1 LQNDARAI
9 ISTQPKPTGPTS
21 FKSDALPTP
30 SHQVRWL
37 GGPHYHTE
45 THDQHHTCHPELS
58 SGATHLHALVT
69 RLPSGATSHRAGYSV
84 PLPRIAQCGVP
95 DHTVRK
101 STSHA
106 DLRAQ
111 YDGKP
116 TNHQLPAAS
125 SGAAGSAT
133 TEGLQRITA
142 LLLEPCCLTRL
153 VTNTTFGMKYFE
165 FVLVRNLNT
174 HGSASRWSHQTT
186 RL

>member
-1 LQNDARAI
+1 
-9 ISTQPKPTGPTS
+9 
-21 FKSDALPTP
+21 
-30 SHQVRWL
+30 V
-37 GGPHYHTE
+37 
-45 THDQHHTCHPELS
+45 C
-58 SGATHLHALVT
+58 
-69 RLPSGATSHRAGYSV
+69 
-84 PLPRIAQCGVP
+84 
-95 DHTVRK
+95 K

-111 YDGKP
+111 YDGKS

-153 VTNTTFGMKYFE
+153 VTNTTLGMKYFE

-186 RL
+186 RLCYTYVKYCCKRSQRRPRSCTTIYDRLGGDRSASRFSATCRLPELGQLRKLSDLRQATPQIIHSS